1 MVEDVTFQL
10 EALREAKNWSTW
22 VVGLASTALAGFA
35 IFKEKGVESENVRDA
50 KFLLVASTI
59 AFLCALSLEAS
70 MPYIIEQLPIPTTV
84 RHQFFG
90 LEFSGVYAYKLLG
103 LIPLWVLQTVLH
115 VMIVIASFFGLS
127 ILWRELFHH
136 SFLDW
141 GRRKQGCTVIKAFR
155 KYTDPSYSS
164 VGDLF
169 DSNRP
174 SFEESLGKFTRA
186 DIEQAIRDFLLIQR
200 RRDLDLYEAMIN
212 RIERLKE
219 REKQNAADSP
229 Y

>member
-50 KFLLVASTI
+50 KSLLVASAI

-70 MPYIIEQLPIPTTV
+70 VPYIIEQLPIPTKE
-84 RHQFFG
+84 RHYFFG
-90 LEFSGVYAYKLLG
+90 LEFSGVYAYNLLE

-115 VMIVIASFFGLS
+115 VAIVTAGFFGLS
-127 ILWRELFHH
+127 ILWRELFNH

-141 GRRKQGCTVIKAFR
+141 GRRKRGCTVIREFR
-155 KYTDPSYSS
+155 KQIDPSYRN
-164 VGDLF
+164 VWDHVF
-169 DSNRP
+169 DPGRKSLK
-174 SFEESLGKFTRA
+174 ESIRNFTRP
-186 DIEQAIRDFLLIQR
+186 DIEQAIRDFLLVQR
-200 RRDLDLYEAMIN
+200 HRDLDVYNAMIH
-212 RIERLKE
+212 RIEELKE
-219 REKQNAADSP
+219 SEKKERG
-229 Y
+229 